1 MELIVK
7 TAVIC
12 IVVSLTALLLQ
23 RDTPELSLLLT
34 LGAVTVVML
43 FALSF
48 YGEVQAVFQAI
59 WRESGLD
66 GALFTPILK
75 IIAISLVTRL
85 AADVCRDSGQGA
97 LASLMDL
104 AGVFCAL
111 LTAEPLFSQALTILT
126 QLGGWG

>member
-1 MELIVK
+1 VELIAK

-12 IVVSLTALLLQ
+12 VVVTLTALLLQ
-23 RDTPELSLLLT
+23 RDTPELALLLT

-48 YGEVQAVFQAI
+48 YGEVRAVFQAI
-59 WRESGLD
+59 WRETGLD
-66 GALFTPILK
+66 GELFTPILK

-85 AADVCRDSGQGA
+85 GADVCKDGGREA
-97 LASLMDL
+97 LASLMDM

-111 LTAEPLFSQALTILT
+111 LAAEPLFSRALEILT
-126 QLGGWG
+126 QLGGLG

>member
-1 MELIVK
+1 MELIAK

-23 RDTPELSLLLT
+23 RDTPELALLLT

-48 YGEVQAVFQAI
+48 YEEVQAIFAAVWQQ
-59 WRESGLD
+59 SGLD
-66 GALFTPILK
+66 GALFAPILK

-85 AADVCRDSGQGA
+85 GADVCKDSGQGA
-97 LASLMDL
+97 LASLVDM

-111 LTAEPLFSQALTILT
+111 LTAEPLFSQAWGILT